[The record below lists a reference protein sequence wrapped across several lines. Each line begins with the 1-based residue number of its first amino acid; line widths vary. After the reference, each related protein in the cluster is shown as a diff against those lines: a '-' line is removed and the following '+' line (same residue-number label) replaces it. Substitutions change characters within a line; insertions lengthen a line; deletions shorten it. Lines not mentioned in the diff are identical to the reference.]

1 MEKSKERHTVENNEK
16 ILSEALAYFHR
27 SQVFRKLFLKF
38 REKYI
43 SLGHFGGSVTLTR
56 LTAEE
61 KMALG
66 GFLQKD
72 YTKNRS
78 VTVSAERMEKILAGT
93 RFSSLTWDE
102 ILEAYF
108 DGPIQSKKEL
118 LQKEENARTLFFQ
131 IILEEFRRESI
142 SKASAMNAGNEEASA
157 TKGTEAV
164 IKKHNVE
171 QWLQNAL
178 RDKNNTWKIL
188 LMQYQTNPEQLRL
201 TLLAVMRAVFLF
213 PAPEHYSS
221 LPVFAADTGR
231 EE

>member
-16 ILSEALAYFHR
+16 ILSEALAYFYR

-43 SLGHFGGSVTLTR
+43 SLGHFGGSVTLTG

-118 LQKEENARTLFFQ
+118 LQK
-131 IILEEFRRESI
+131 
-142 SKASAMNAGNEEASA
+142 
-157 TKGTEAV
+157 
-164 IKKHNVE
+164 
-171 QWLQNAL
+171 
-178 RDKNNTWKIL
+178 
-188 LMQYQTNPEQLRL
+188 
-201 TLLAVMRAVFLF
+201 
-213 PAPEHYSS
+213 
-221 LPVFAADTGR
+221 
-231 EE
+231 